1 MSKKTHKILPPDY
14 LYRTGVGIAIINQD
28 KKIFVGHRIDSVDK
42 LKSWQMPQGGV
53 DAGEDELSAM
63 FRELK
68 EETGLEKDAVKIL
81 HQLPNYQYYNLPNVL
96 QKKLWGGKYL
106 GQRQKWFLLELSAN
120 DEAINNKTEN
130 PEFNDWQWVDVD
142 EAIDM
147 IVDFKKMLY
156 KEVFRGFSK
165 FLN

>member
-1 MSKKTHKILPPDY
+1 MSKKTNKILPPDY

-53 DAGEDELSAM
+53 DAGEEELLAM

-81 HQLPNYQYYNLPNVL
+81 HQLPNYQYYNLPNIL

-106 GQRQKWFLLELSAN
+106 GQRQKWFLLELSVN
-120 DEAINNKTEN
+120 DEAINIKTEN
-130 PEFNDWQWVDVD
+130 PEFNDWQWVSVD
-142 EAIDM
+142 EAIEL

-156 KEVFRGFSK
+156 KEVFRGFAK